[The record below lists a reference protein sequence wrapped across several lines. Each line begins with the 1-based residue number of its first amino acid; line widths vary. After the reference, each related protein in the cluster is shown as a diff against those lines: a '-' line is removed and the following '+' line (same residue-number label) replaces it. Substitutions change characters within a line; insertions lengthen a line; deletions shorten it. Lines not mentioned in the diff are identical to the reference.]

1 MDILRQKGRSEFSKT
16 LFLNGHQKQYCC
28 WILFLGLASSE
39 WRSNNYAERSCKQ
52 ICQDGAGTT
61 TTTATTATTT
71 KMSSGSSGRNTV
83 SILAPDDE
91 DLPRSSCA
99 TDGRRLITV
108 LPFRCEICPIQHR
121 LFLFGLLLQDMYS
134 HKN

>member
-1 MDILRQKGRSEFSKT
+1 
-16 LFLNGHQKQYCC
+16 
-28 WILFLGLASSE
+28 
-39 WRSNNYAERSCKQ
+39 
-52 ICQDGAGTT
+52 
-61 TTTATTATTT
+61 
-71 KMSSGSSGRNTV
+71 MSSGSSGRNTV

-134 HKN
+134 HKNWWLQTTDAQKKAFVSQAFFPPTIPRWNAEEDSKCGPSVYRRARWELGETAAHRLAA